1 MLKIVLPFVAGAIVL
16 LAFGVTA
23 AWHVVRLQDAAA
35 DILALNVSSIRAA
48 EELEIAIRETRYR
61 LNQYLLTG
69 EVQHLDQA
77 VALCETTQHWIAE
90 AKRLASTPEERPLI
104 NQVEVGFARFRNE
117 SQQLI
122 RSVRNEREAASVAE
136 GSPETIAIVQRLTG
150 DLLPDEI
157 LRPAREYLDYN
168 EQQLASSSK
177 SSQADADRLVSGLL
191 ILGISG
197 AVSGLFIGYG
207 LARGISR
214 SIMQLSIPVRDVAG
228 QLDDVVGPLTLSA
241 DPQIEDLEQIL
252 HTVSERVATV
262 ITQLEH
268 SQRAM
273 LRSEQLASLGQFSA
287 GLAHELRNPLMS
299 MKLLVEAA
307 LEHGDFAALDGR
319 DLAIVDEEIRRL
331 EQLVQ
336 GFLDFARPPEAEP
349 RPVLLKNLIGSS
361 VELVLP
367 QASRRGVRIRQL
379 VSDSPDE
386 MMVDPGQLRQV
397 VINLLLNAVEHSPP
411 DGEVIIAA
419 VSSQTEVTIRVAD
432 NGPGIPD
439 ELTESIFEPFVSTR
453 ETGLGLGLSICRR
466 IVETHGGTIAG
477 RNRASGGAEFVVTL
491 PLSSPPS
498 LFMSS
503 SRMVAVTVE
512 S

>member
-69 EVQHLDQA
+69 DEQHLDEA

-104 NQVEVGFARFRNE
+104 NQVEAGFERFRSE
-117 SQQLI
+117 SQKLI
-122 RSVRNEREAASVAE
+122 RSVRDDRETASVSDE
-136 GSPETIAIVQRLTG
+136 NPETIAIVQRLTG
-150 DLLPDEI
+150 ELLPDEI

-214 SIMQLSIPVRDVAG
+214 SILQLSIPVRDVAG

-262 ITQLEH
+262 ITQLEQ

-307 LEHGDFAALDGR
+307 LEHGDTAALDGR

-349 RPVLLKNLIGSS
+349 RPVLLDSVIMPS

-367 QASRRGVRIRQL
+367 QASRRGVRIRQH
-379 VSDSPDE
+379 VSDPPAE
-386 MMVDPGQLRQV
+386 VFVDPGQLRQV

-411 DGEVIIAA
+411 GGDVVIAA
-419 VSSQTEVTIRVAD
+419 ATSAAAATIRVSD
-432 NGPGIPD
+432 SGPGIPD
-439 ELTESIFEPFVSTR
+439 ELQDSIFEPFVSTR

-466 IVETHGGTIAG
+466 IVETHAGTMAV
-477 RNRASGGAEFVVTL
+477 RNRTSGGAEFVVTL
-491 PLSSPPS
+491 PQSSLSSQFLPPS
-498 LFMSS
+498 GT
-503 SRMVAVTVE
+503 VAATVDL
-512 S
+512 